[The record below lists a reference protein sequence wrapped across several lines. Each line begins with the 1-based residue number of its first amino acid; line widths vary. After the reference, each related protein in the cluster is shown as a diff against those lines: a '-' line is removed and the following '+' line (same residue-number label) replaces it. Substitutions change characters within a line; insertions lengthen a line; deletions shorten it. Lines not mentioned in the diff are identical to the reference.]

1 VLLNADS
8 PTLPTRFLVEAAKV
22 LAQPGE
28 RAVLGPSSDGGYYL
42 LGLKTVQSH
51 LFEEIAWSTEHVA
64 AQTLERARE
73 ISLDVQV
80 LPAWYDVDDV
90 EDLLRLSEDVRQL
103 RPSAREL
110 DPRKPYYPIATAA
123 LLANLE
129 LGSEWSSGD
138 FALAEGKGG

>member
-1 VLLNADS
+1 MVH
-8 PTLPTRFLVEAAKV
+8 R
-22 LAQPGE
+22 
-28 RAVLGPSSDGGYYL
+28 
-42 LGLKTVQSH
+42 H
-51 LFEEIAWSTEHVA
+51 LFEEIAWSTERVA

-103 RPSAREL
+103 RPSARER

-129 LGSEWSSGD
+129 LGSEWSSGN
-138 FALAEGKGG
+138 FAGTEGKGG